1 MTGTMTDA
9 AAIAGLEAPAS
20 WPGAD
25 GAPVSCREKLKVLA
39 ENHAEL
45 AQVLRDAFED
55 AVLMGVDEAALRRL
69 LHGMVDALP
78 RPGAG
83 R

>member
-1 MTGTMTDA
+1 MSA
-9 AAIAGLEAPAS
+9 ASAADTPAGAPAT

-25 GAPVSCREKLKVLA
+25 GAPVSCREKLKMLE

-45 AQVLRDAFED
+45 AQVMQDAFED
-55 AVLMGVDEAALRRL
+55 AVLMGVDEDAMRAILTEMVRRL
-69 LHGMVDALP
+69 RSP
-78 RPGAG
+78 KR

>member
-1 MTGTMTDA
+1 MTDEL
-9 AAIAGLEAPAS
+9 I

-45 AQVLRDAFED
+45 QQIMQDAFED
-55 AVLMGVDEAALRRL
+55 AVLMGVDEAAMRQILQEMAARLRSPKR
-69 LHGMVDALP
+69 A
-78 RPGAG
+78 
-83 R
+83 